1 MTGVVSRVA
10 SPVREVK
17 GVTERRSRRNNRFRM
32 TDFKVGQAE
41 VMAIESFL
49 AEPLADLLRMHSA
62 GSRGGKKVDGPTER
76 QN

>member
-1 MTGVVSRVA
+1 
-10 SPVREVK
+10 
-17 GVTERRSRRNNRFRM
+17 M